1 MAERFIWSI
10 NKSQKIR
17 IREIREYNIQYDSTT
32 ESFFI
37 VVHGYG
43 FGKGITVF
51 GAKTKEE
58 CITFVEHYTIP
69 SLLKGGESDDT
80 I

>member
-1 MAERFIWSI
+1 MERYIWSI
-10 NKSQKIR
+10 NKMQKIR
-17 IREIREYNIQYDSTT
+17 IKEIREYNIQYDSTT

-58 CITFVEHYTIP
+58 CVAFVEHYTIP
-69 SLLKGGESDDT
+69 SLNKEGGSNDSL
-80 I
+80 